1 MDTAIIVFNVVCII
15 ILGLMLLK
23 GYMSGLWKSL
33 VSLGILI
40 VGMVILFILIN
51 PIGNSIVNPEN
62 SGVIQDMINDMLVEE
77 EAVMNPEVADFI
89 LGLTAVIVKMLV
101 LMIGMFLLICVIEPI
116 ISLIINSIVFKKK
129 EVNQEDT
136 ENSNKKPIGL
146 RLGGLGV
153 KAVQFFIVMMG
164 LLLPLFAVNSLVLSY
179 EDTLVENQVVDEET
193 EEIFDTLNKFDK
205 SFVKAPVN
213 AINGIFN
220 TKLEVNMFSSTSII
234 KVGEHKINLIKE
246 VYNAK
251 SIVGLV
257 LKHTGED
264 GSVTELIIEGKEEL
278 ADFIRESK
286 LLETIYPLLINTI
299 EQNNSLPEDSAIT
312 YDDLKSIDF
321 SKDKNSIADIIVI
334 IGEYLEQNN
343 IDLDDTSSLL
353 ADEQLPN
360 FLKSIGEELADTTFM
375 EVVTKLTQSL
385 LNEAAVENPE
395 LSNLL
400 ELLDLTKIENDTISS
415 DMYNVGLLL
424 NKIEELGLLD
434 AEEIDILNNLDAL
447 EEMANIALKL
457 SIFKGSEEKIII
469 YIFENFEI
477 LEGYEIDINNFD
489 FDLVVSWEAEI
500 HALFNIIEKYL
511 DESGELNFKVED
523 LKELSGLIK
532 GPNGEPCYFANYI
545 IGCIVKAE
553 LDKVVSDEIFEDID
567 DKYDLTDPEVFEEV
581 TESLGAALEIGT
593 SIEKMEDVENLTTEE
608 ITNICDTIANLDNY
622 KSDLIY
628 DLVVDLTDQKGIN
641 LDITK
646 EEFNDASL
654 TKEAEVL
661 EEVLMA
667 INSNV
672 SSEELDKLVEKAE
685 EETVIIKA
693 FIEQYIK

>member
-1 MDTAIIVFNVVCII
+1 
-15 ILGLMLLK
+15 
-23 GYMSGLWKSL
+23 
-33 VSLGILI
+33 
-40 VGMVILFILIN
+40 
-51 PIGNSIVNPEN
+51 
-62 SGVIQDMINDMLVEE
+62 
-77 EAVMNPEVADFI
+77 
-89 LGLTAVIVKMLV
+89 
-101 LMIGMFLLICVIEPI
+101 
-116 ISLIINSIVFKKK
+116 
-129 EVNQEDT
+129 
-136 ENSNKKPIGL
+136 
-146 RLGGLGV
+146 
-153 KAVQFFIVMMG
+153 
-164 LLLPLFAVNSLVLSY
+164 
-179 EDTLVENQVVDEET
+179 
-193 EEIFDTLNKFDK
+193 
-205 SFVKAPVN
+205 
-213 AINGIFN
+213 
-220 TKLEVNMFSSTSII
+220 
-234 KVGEHKINLIKE
+234 
-246 VYNAK
+246 
-251 SIVGLV
+251 
-257 LKHTGED
+257 
-264 GSVTELIIEGKEEL
+264 
-278 ADFIRESK
+278 
-286 LLETIYPLLINTI
+286 
-299 EQNNSLPEDSAIT
+299 
-312 YDDLKSIDF
+312 
-321 SKDKNSIADIIVI
+321 
-334 IGEYLEQNN
+334 
-343 IDLDDTSSLL
+343 
-353 ADEQLPN
+353 
-360 FLKSIGEELADTTFM
+360 M

-581 TESLGAALEIGT
+581 TESLGAALEVGT

-646 EEFNDASL
+646 EEFNGASL

>member
-77 EAVMNPEVADFI
+77 EAVMNPQVADFI
-89 LGLTAVIVKMLV
+89 LGLTAVIVKMFV

>member
-89 LGLTAVIVKMLV
+89 LGLTAVIVKMFV

-193 EEIFDTLNKFDK
+193 EEIFDTLNKLDK

-234 KVGEHKINLIKE
+234 KVGEQKINLIKE

-251 SIVGLV
+251 SIVGIV

-286 LLETIYPLLINTI
+286 LLETIYPLLINNI
-299 EQNNSLPEDSAIT
+299 EQNNSLPEDSVIT

-622 KSDLIY
+622 KSDLVY

-672 SSEELDKLVEKAE
+672 SSEELDKLVEKVE

>member
-89 LGLTAVIVKMLV
+89 LGLTAVIVKMFV

-129 EVNQEDT
+129 EVNQENT
-136 ENSNKKPIGL
+136 ENSNKKPIWL

-193 EEIFDTLNKFDK
+193 EEIFDTLNKLDK

-234 KVGEHKINLIKE
+234 KVGEQKINLIKE

-251 SIVGLV
+251 SIVGIV

-434 AEEIDILNNLDAL
+434 SEEIDILNNLDAL

-457 SIFKGSEEKIII
+457 SIFKGSEEKFII

-511 DESGELNFKVED
+511 DESGELYFKVED

>member
-1 MDTAIIVFNVVCII
+1 MDTAIIVFNVVSII

-89 LGLTAVIVKMLV
+89 LGLTAVIVKMFV
-101 LMIGMFLLICVIEPI
+101 LMIGMFLLICIIEPI

-193 EEIFDTLNKFDK
+193 EEIFDTLNKLDK

-234 KVGEHKINLIKE
+234 KVGEQKINLIKE

-251 SIVGLV
+251 SVVGLV

-321 SKDKNSIADIIVI
+321 GKDKNSIADIIVI

-375 EVVTKLTQSL
+375 EVVTKLVQSL
-385 LNEAAVENPE
+385 LDEAAVENPE

-434 AEEIDILNNLDAL
+434 SEEIDILNNLDAL
-447 EEMANIALKL
+447 EEMVNIALKL
-457 SIFKGSEEKIII
+457 SIFKGSEEKFII

-581 TESLGAALEIGT
+581 TESLGAALEVGT

>member
-89 LGLTAVIVKMLV
+89 LGLTAVIVKMFV

-129 EVNQEDT
+129 EVNQENT
-136 ENSNKKPIGL
+136 ENSNKKPIWL

-193 EEIFDTLNKFDK
+193 EEIFDTLNKLDK

-234 KVGEHKINLIKE
+234 KVGEQKINLIKE

-251 SIVGLV
+251 SIVGIV

-434 AEEIDILNNLDAL
+434 SEEIDILNNLDAL

-457 SIFKGSEEKIII
+457 SIFKGSEEKFII

-500 HALFNIIEKYL
+500 HALFNIIENYL
-511 DESGELNFKVED
+511 DESGELYFKVED

>member
-89 LGLTAVIVKMLV
+89 LGLTAVIVKMFV

-193 EEIFDTLNKFDK
+193 EEIFDTLNKLDK

-234 KVGEHKINLIKE
+234 KVGEQKINLIKE

-251 SIVGLV
+251 SVVGLV

-375 EVVTKLTQSL
+375 EVVTKLAQSL
-385 LNEAAVENPE
+385 LDEAAVENPE

-447 EEMANIALKL
+447 EEMVNIALKL
-457 SIFKGSEEKIII
+457 SIFKGSEEKFII

-581 TESLGAALEIGT
+581 TESLGAALEVGT
-593 SIEKMEDVENLTTEE
+593 SIEKMEDVENLTTED

>member
-89 LGLTAVIVKMLV
+89 LGLTAVIVKMFV

-193 EEIFDTLNKFDK
+193 EEIFDTLNKLDK

-234 KVGEHKINLIKE
+234 KVGEQKINLIKE

-251 SIVGLV
+251 SVVGLV

-375 EVVTKLTQSL
+375 EVVTKLAQSL
-385 LNEAAVENPE
+385 LDEAAVENPE

-434 AEEIDILNNLDAL
+434 SEEIDILNNLDAL
-447 EEMANIALKL
+447 EEMVNIALKL
-457 SIFKGSEEKIII
+457 SIFKGSEEKFII

-581 TESLGAALEIGT
+581 TESLGAALEVGT
-593 SIEKMEDVENLTTEE
+593 SIEKMEDVENLTTED

-646 EEFNDASL
+646 EEFNGASL

>member
-1 MDTAIIVFNVVCII
+1 MDTAIIVFNVVSII

-89 LGLTAVIVKMLV
+89 LGLTAVIVKMFV
-101 LMIGMFLLICVIEPI
+101 LMIGMFLLICIIEPI

-193 EEIFDTLNKFDK
+193 EEIFDTLNKLDK

-234 KVGEHKINLIKE
+234 KVGEQKINLIKE

-251 SIVGLV
+251 SVVGLV

-334 IGEYLEQNN
+334 VGEYLEQNN

-375 EVVTKLTQSL
+375 EVVTKLVQSL
-385 LNEAAVENPE
+385 LDEAAVENPE

-434 AEEIDILNNLDAL
+434 SEEIDILNNLDAL
-447 EEMANIALKL
+447 EEMVNIALKL
-457 SIFKGSEEKIII
+457 SIFKGSEEKFII

-581 TESLGAALEIGT
+581 TESLGAALEVGT

>member
-1 MDTAIIVFNVVCII
+1 MKQA
-15 ILGLMLLK
+15 
-23 GYMSGLWKSL
+23 Y
-33 VSLGILI
+33 
-40 VGMVILFILIN
+40 
-51 PIGNSIVNPEN
+51 
-62 SGVIQDMINDMLVEE
+62 
-77 EAVMNPEVADFI
+77 
-89 LGLTAVIVKMLV
+89 
-101 LMIGMFLLICVIEPI
+101 
-116 ISLIINSIVFKKK
+116 
-129 EVNQEDT
+129 
-136 ENSNKKPIGL
+136 
-146 RLGGLGV
+146 
-153 KAVQFFIVMMG
+153 
-164 LLLPLFAVNSLVLSY
+164 
-179 EDTLVENQVVDEET
+179 
-193 EEIFDTLNKFDK
+193 
-205 SFVKAPVN
+205 
-213 AINGIFN
+213 
-220 TKLEVNMFSSTSII
+220 
-234 KVGEHKINLIKE
+234 
-246 VYNAK
+246 
-251 SIVGLV
+251 
-257 LKHTGED
+257 
-264 GSVTELIIEGKEEL
+264 
-278 ADFIRESK
+278 
-286 LLETIYPLLINTI
+286 
-299 EQNNSLPEDSAIT
+299 
-312 YDDLKSIDF
+312 
-321 SKDKNSIADIIVI
+321 
-334 IGEYLEQNN
+334 
-343 IDLDDTSSLL
+343 
-353 ADEQLPN
+353 
-360 FLKSIGEELADTTFM
+360 
-375 EVVTKLTQSL
+375 
-385 LNEAAVENPE
+385 
-395 LSNLL
+395 
-400 ELLDLTKIENDTISS
+400 
-415 DMYNVGLLL
+415 
-424 NKIEELGLLD
+424 
-434 AEEIDILNNLDAL
+434 DILNNLDAL
-447 EEMANIALKL
+447 EEMVNIALKL
-457 SIFKGSEEKIII
+457 SIFKGSEEKFII

-581 TESLGAALEIGT
+581 TESLGAALEVGT
-593 SIEKMEDVENLTTEE
+593 SIEKMEDVENLTTED

>member
-89 LGLTAVIVKMLV
+89 LGLTAVIVKMFV

-193 EEIFDTLNKFDK
+193 EEIFDTLNKLDK

-234 KVGEHKINLIKE
+234 KVGEQKINLIKE

-251 SIVGLV
+251 SVVGLV

-334 IGEYLEQNN
+334 VGEYLEQNN

-375 EVVTKLTQSL
+375 EVVTKLAQSL
-385 LNEAAVENPE
+385 LDEAAVENPE

-434 AEEIDILNNLDAL
+434 SEEIDILNNLDAL
-447 EEMANIALKL
+447 EEMVNIALKL
-457 SIFKGSEEKIII
+457 SIFKGSEEKFII

-581 TESLGAALEIGT
+581 TESLGAALEVGT
-593 SIEKMEDVENLTTEE
+593 SIEKMEDVENLTTED

>member
-77 EAVMNPEVADFI
+77 EAVMNPQVADFI
-89 LGLTAVIVKMLV
+89 LGLTAVIVKMFV

-129 EVNQEDT
+129 EVNQENT
-136 ENSNKKPIGL
+136 ENSNKKPIWLG
-146 RLGGLGV
+146 LGGLGV

-193 EEIFDTLNKFDK
+193 EEIFDTLNKLDK

-234 KVGEHKINLIKE
+234 KVGEQKINLIKE

-251 SIVGLV
+251 SIVGIV

-581 TESLGAALEIGT
+581 TESLGAALEVGT

-646 EEFNDASL
+646 EEFNGASL

>member
-129 EVNQEDT
+129 EVNQENT
-136 ENSNKKPIGL
+136 ENSNKKPIWLG
-146 RLGGLGV
+146 LGGLGV

-193 EEIFDTLNKFDK
+193 EEIFDTLNKLDK

-234 KVGEHKINLIKE
+234 KVGEQKINLIKE

-251 SIVGLV
+251 SIVGIV

-299 EQNNSLPEDSAIT
+299 EQNNSLPEDSVIT

-434 AEEIDILNNLDAL
+434 SEEIDILNNLDAL

-567 DKYDLTDPEVFEEV
+567 DKYDLTDPEVFGEV

-622 KSDLIY
+622 KSDLVY

>member
-1 MDTAIIVFNVVCII
+1 MDTAIIVFNVVSII

-89 LGLTAVIVKMLV
+89 LGLTAVIVKMFV
-101 LMIGMFLLICVIEPI
+101 LMIGMFLLICIIEPI

-193 EEIFDTLNKFDK
+193 EEIFDTLNKLDK

-234 KVGEHKINLIKE
+234 KVGEQKINLIKE

-334 IGEYLEQNN
+334 VGEYLEQNN

-375 EVVTKLTQSL
+375 EVVTKLVQSL
-385 LNEAAVENPE
+385 LDEAAVENPE

-434 AEEIDILNNLDAL
+434 SEEIDILNNLDAL
-447 EEMANIALKL
+447 EEMVNIALKL
-457 SIFKGSEEKIII
+457 SIFKGSEEKFII

-581 TESLGAALEIGT
+581 TESLGAALEVGT

>member
-1 MDTAIIVFNVVCII
+1 MDTAIIVFNVVSII

-77 EAVMNPEVADFI
+77 EAVMNPQVADFI
-89 LGLTAVIVKMLV
+89 LGLTAVIVKMFV

-129 EVNQEDT
+129 EVNQENT
-136 ENSNKKPIGL
+136 ENSNKKPIWL

-193 EEIFDTLNKFDK
+193 EEIFDTLNKLDK

-234 KVGEHKINLIKE
+234 KVGEQKINLIKE

-286 LLETIYPLLINTI
+286 LLETIYPLLINNI

-334 IGEYLEQNN
+334 LGEYLEQNN

-375 EVVTKLTQSL
+375 EVVIKLSQSL

-400 ELLDLTKIENDTISS
+400 ELLDLTKIENGTISS
-415 DMYNVGLLL
+415 DMYTVGLLL

-434 AEEIDILNNLDAL
+434 SEEIDILNNLDAL
-447 EEMANIALKL
+447 EEMVNIALKL
-457 SIFKGSEEKIII
+457 SIFKGSEEKFII

-477 LEGYEIDINNFD
+477 LEGYEIDINSFD

-622 KSDLIY
+622 KSDLVY

>member
-1 MDTAIIVFNVVCII
+1 MDTAIIVFNVVSII

-77 EAVMNPEVADFI
+77 EAVMNPQVADFI
-89 LGLTAVIVKMLV
+89 LGLTAVIVKMFV

-193 EEIFDTLNKFDK
+193 EEIFDTLNKLDK

-234 KVGEHKINLIKE
+234 KVGEQKINLIKE

-251 SIVGLV
+251 SVVGLV

-334 IGEYLEQNN
+334 VGEYLEQNN

-375 EVVTKLTQSL
+375 EVVTKLVQSL
-385 LNEAAVENPE
+385 LDEAAVENPE

-400 ELLDLTKIENDTISS
+400 ELLDLTKIGNDTISS

-581 TESLGAALEIGT
+581 TESLGAALEVGT

-646 EEFNDASL
+646 EEFNGASL